1 MFNFL
6 IFVLVLFNKNYIVSQ
21 EFDDYKNYSKR
32 VNDYKLVEIFKGLN
46 NPFGLSILNDKN
58 LLITEKGGRLLK
70 VNVESGESKNIEH
83 PIPSIRF
90 NSKGFFSQQG
100 GLLDVYFDS
109 KDEFIYFSYSHDFKK
124 SNNLKN
130 LGIVPL

>member
-32 VNDYKLVEIFKGLN
+32 ENDFKLVEIFKGLN

-70 VNVESGESKNIEH
+70 VNVKQVNQKI
-83 PIPSIRF
+83 
-90 NSKGFFSQQG
+90 
-100 GLLDVYFDS
+100 
-109 KDEFIYFSYSHDFKK
+109 
-124 SNNLKN
+124 
-130 LGIVPL
+130 

>member
-1 MFNFL
+1 MFYFL
-6 IFVLVLFNKNYIVSQ
+6 VFLFVLFNKNYIVSQ

-32 VNDYKLVEIFKGLN
+32 ENDFKLVEIFKGLN

-83 PIPSIRF
+83 SIPSIRF

-100 GLLDVYFDS
+100 GLLDVYFNS
-109 KDEFIYFSYSHDFKK
+109 RDEFIYFSYSHDFKE
-124 SNNLKN
+124 S
-130 LGIVPL
+130 